1 MHFNIGAEENQFMNF
16 MLVKMFMKGKIHI
29 CKILQNIKH
38 SPNNIL
44 GVLGEIFSKCNEY
57 DFLMLI

>member
-1 MHFNIGAEENQFMNF
+1 MYFNIGAEENQFMNF
-16 MLVKMFMKGKIHI
+16 MLVKNVHKRKDTY
-29 CKILQNIKH
+29 LQNTSEH

-44 GVLGEIFSKCNEY
+44 GVSGEIFSKCNEY